1 MQDPL
6 FEPITIN
13 NLQIKNR
20 INLPAMHLNMC
31 RNGEIS
37 DQIIQFYAERA
48 RGGVGLITVGYAT
61 VDDISGLPTCIGAHD
76 DKYIPGLKQLADA
89 IKTNGARTAVQ
100 LNHGGREMH
109 SAILKGKQAIAP
121 SAIFCRF
128 TKETP
133 RAMEATE
140 IQEVINAFAQAAV
153 RVKIAGFELIEVL
166 AGTGYMI
173 SSFLSPLTNQ
183 RDDEYG
189 GSLENRMRFGLE
201 VMQAIRKAV
210 GPHYPVV
217 ARINGTD
224 LIPGGIGRKNSEA
237 FGVALVEKAGVDA
250 LHINVGWHEASVP
263 QIITSVP
270 RGAYA
275 YLARGFKELVDVP
288 VISAHRINEPALAR
302 ELIAD
307 GMCDM
312 VSMGRGLIAD
322 PYLPEKV
329 RTGREKEMIHCIACA
344 QGCFDRIPEMKPI
357 TCLCNPRA
365 GREKETRITQI
376 DTPKKVMVIGGGAA
390 GMSSALAA
398 SERGHNV
405 TLYDKDDRLG
415 GQLYLAAAPPGREEF
430 AQLAKDLEHRLALSD
445 VNVCIGQQ
453 VDEALI
459 DAETPDVA
467 ILATGATPISIPIPG
482 ANLPHVV
489 QAWDVL
495 RNKVHTGRRVVIIGG
510 GAVGVETALFLAEK
524 GTLTGDVVKFFLV
537 NKVEDPETIY
547 ELATRGT
554 REVTII
560 EMLDKMGQDFGRTT
574 RWTMFQDMDR
584 RQINTK
590 TATKAIEISPDRM
603 IIEHDDTRE
612 SIPADTV
619 VLAVGVKPS
628 DHLVKILEKKN
639 ILYQVVGDARNIGQA
654 FDAMHQGF
662 DSGRAI

>member
-1 MQDPL
+1 
-6 FEPITIN
+6 
-13 NLQIKNR
+13 
-20 INLPAMHLNMC
+20 
-31 RNGEIS
+31 
-37 DQIIQFYAERA
+37 
-48 RGGVGLITVGYAT
+48 
-61 VDDISGLPTCIGAHD
+61 
-76 DKYIPGLKQLADA
+76 
-89 IKTNGARTAVQ
+89 
-100 LNHGGREMH
+100 
-109 SAILKGKQAIAP
+109 
-121 SAIFCRF
+121 
-128 TKETP
+128 
-133 RAMEATE
+133 
-140 IQEVINAFAQAAV
+140 
-153 RVKIAGFELIEVL
+153 
-166 AGTGYMI
+166 
-173 SSFLSPLTNQ
+173 
-183 RDDEYG
+183 
-189 GSLENRMRFGLE
+189 
-201 VMQAIRKAV
+201 
-210 GPHYPVV
+210 
-217 ARINGTD
+217 
-224 LIPGGIGRKNSEA
+224 
-237 FGVALVEKAGVDA
+237 
-250 LHINVGWHEASVP
+250 
-263 QIITSVP
+263 
-270 RGAYA
+270 
-275 YLARGFKELVDVP
+275 
-288 VISAHRINEPALAR
+288 
-302 ELIAD
+302 
-307 GMCDM
+307 
-312 VSMGRGLIAD
+312 
-322 PYLPEKV
+322 
-329 RTGREKEMIHCIACA
+329 MIH
-344 QGCFDRIPEMKPI
+344 
-357 TCLCNPRA
+357 
-365 GREKETRITQI
+365 
-376 DTPKKVMVIGGGAA
+376 PKRL
-390 GMSSALAA
+390 SALAA

-584 RQINTK
+584 RQISTK

-603 IIEHDDTRE
+603 IIERDDTRE

-619 VLAVGVKPS
+619 VLAVGAKPS
-628 DHLVKILEKKN
+628 DNLVKILEKKN